1 MMEYERQQSRW
12 GQLVRRVAAFGLLY
26 WLLGTSL
33 GAGEPTAS
41 PEEPAAAVRPDEQQK
56 IEEAIP
62 AKAVVRPAKPRKLLI
77 FDLNVGYPGPR
88 TVYPDHV
95 NRLGHRSIAHANL
108 AFTLMGRK
116 TGAFDTVVSRDPSVF
131 KRESL
136 RQFDAVC
143 FNNTVGNL
151 FEDAELR
158 RSLIDFVAGGGGL
171 MGIHGTTVAFTT
183 WPGAKEAW
191 PEFGEML
198 GARGANHSVGD
209 ERVFVK
215 LDDPSHP
222 LNRPFGGEGVE
233 YSGEFFRF
241 HTVYSREKV
250 RVLLS
255 IDTQK
260 TPMDMEQLAKRRCI
274 RDDNDYALA
283 WVRSYGRGRVFY
295 STIGH
300 DPYVFWD
307 AKMLQ
312 FYLGAIQFALG
323 DLPVPTTPSAR
334 LTPEVR
340 AQERLEF
347 PGVLKSAK

>member
-1 MMEYERQQSRW
+1 MIGDERAKSPWWKRVQ
-12 GQLVRRVAAFGLLY
+12 RVAAAGLLSS
-26 WLLGTSL
+26 LLVTSL
-33 GAGEPTAS
+33 AAAEPEAS
-41 PEEPAAAVRPDEQQK
+41 PQDAAAAVRPDEQRK

-62 AKAVVRPAKPRKLLI
+62 ANAVVRPAKPRKLLM

-116 TGAFDTVVSRDPSVF
+116 TGAFDTVVSHDPAVF
-131 KRESL
+131 RRESL

-158 RSLIDFVAGGGGL
+158 QSLVDFVRGGGGL
-171 MGIHGTTVAFTT
+171 LGIHGTTVGFTT

-191 PEFGEML
+191 PEFAEML

-222 LNRPFGGEGVE
+222 LNRPFGGEGFE

-241 HTVYSREKV
+241 HTVYSRKKV

-260 TPMDMEQLAKRRCI
+260 TAMDTDLLAKRRCL
-274 RDDNDYALA
+274 RSDNDYALA
-283 WVRSYGRGRVFY
+283 WVKSYGRGRVFY
-295 STIGH
+295 CTIGH
-300 DPYVFWD
+300 NPYVFWD

-323 DLPVPTTPSAR
+323 DLPAPTTPSAK

-340 AQERLEF
+340 AKEKLEY
-347 PGVLKSAK
+347 PVR